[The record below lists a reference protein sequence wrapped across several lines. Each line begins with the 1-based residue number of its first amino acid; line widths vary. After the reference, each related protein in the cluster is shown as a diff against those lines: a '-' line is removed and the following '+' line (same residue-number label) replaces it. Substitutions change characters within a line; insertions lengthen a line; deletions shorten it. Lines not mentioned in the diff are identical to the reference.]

1 MRNFFCPPLLAFLLS
16 FFWNAG
22 LQAQDPEFGYASVY
36 SDDFQGRK
44 TSYGETYDKNLLTCA
59 HKKHPYGTL
68 LKITRLDNKKSVT
81 CKVTDRGPYVKG
93 RIVDI
98 SRKAAETLGIGQE
111 GIVEVKVEIAGR
123 PGREDLSGQSRTS
136 PSREDVKKE
145 KIPDTYSTESP
156 TATTAELSK
165 EQKKTE
171 VATTSSNTGTKKQ
184 TPRLVGKDY
193 TQYGLYKIILQRP
206 EKGGFGVQVA
216 SLNNYENVLR
226 QVADLQA
233 KSFENV
239 LVSVEKGT
247 DNKSVYKILLGP
259 FDTEAS
265 AQSYEASLKK
275 RYKIKGFVVN
285 LDQITY

>member
-123 PGREDLSGQSRTS
+123 PGREDVTEQSPSSRTREIPETYSAEGRSTPVPQPAGEVQKPETS
-136 PSREDVKKE
+136 PATSTTAVAKKKE
-145 KIPDTYSTESP
+145 
-156 TATTAELSK
+156 
-165 EQKKTE
+165 
-171 VATTSSNTGTKKQ
+171 TTSTA
-184 TPRLVGKDY
+184 RLVGKDY
-193 TQYGLYKIILQRP
+193 TQYGLYKIVLQRP